1 MKRKY
6 RVKLRHQEAQKTSEH
21 VVESLTFQEAV
32 VSAYRIHGKF
42 VWSDD
47 GDDAWKIVAVEELA

>member
-1 MKRKY
+1 MTRKY
-6 RVKLRHQEAQKTSEH
+6 KVKLRHQQEQKTSEH

-42 VWSDD
+42 VWGAN
-47 GDDAWKIVAVEELA
+47 GDDAWKIVTVEELA